1 MNCNLFRIP
10 LISVDAQ
17 LLIALYISNLCTIHP
32 VSESFITLISIEF
45 IDKVAREKLFLKT
58 NLRSVLVYAYN

>member
-1 MNCNLFRIP
+1 MNCNIFRIP

-17 LLIALYISNLCTIHP
+17 LLIALYISNLCTRHL
-32 VSESFITLISIEF
+32 VTESFITLISIEF

-58 NLRSVLVYAYN
+58 ALRSVLVYAYN